1 MSLVLVALAAAC
13 GAAARYTLD
22 FLIVSRTKGTVPWG
36 TFAVNTSGS
45 LALGFLVGLV
55 LFQELPLSYK
65 VVLGTGFLGA
75 YTTFST
81 WMYESVRLL
90 QERKWGTALW
100 NLLGSLGVGTL
111 AAALGL
117 YLATLAS

>member
-1 MSLVLVALAAAC
+1 MSLLLVALAAAC

-22 FLIVSRTKGTVPWG
+22 FFIVGRTKGAFPWG
-36 TFAVNTSGS
+36 TFAVNISGS

-55 LFQELPLSYK
+55 LFQELPVSYR

-90 QERKWGTALW
+90 QGGEWGTALW
-100 NLLGSLGVGTL
+100 NLLGSLGVGAF
-111 AAALGL
+111 AAAFGL
-117 YLATLAS
+117 WLATMVG